1 MYPSSTWEMGALRM
15 YDSLETSPA
24 EHILGMGNEGE
35 VFGLMS
41 ELARSRRLSSLV
53 QQLNA
58 SVLDGPHEERDQ
70 AIAALSRMGMWLD

>member
-1 MYPSSTWEMGALRM
+1 M
-15 YDSLETSPA
+15 YDSIQASPA

-41 ELARSRRLSSLV
+41 ELARSRRLSGLI

-58 SVLDGPHEERDQ
+58 SVLDGPRDERDM